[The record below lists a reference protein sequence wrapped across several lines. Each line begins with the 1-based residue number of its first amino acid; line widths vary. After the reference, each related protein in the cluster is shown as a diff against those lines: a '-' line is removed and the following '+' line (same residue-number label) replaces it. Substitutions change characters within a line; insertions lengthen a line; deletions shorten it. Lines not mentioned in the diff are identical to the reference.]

1 MFHYIWPIVLVI
13 LSNVMYQLCAR
24 RMPNSVDPFAA
35 LTVTYLVGAAAS
47 LLLYL
52 LLRKGGNILE
62 EFSQIN
68 WVPFIFGLVIVGIE
82 VGWIFVYRAGW
93 QVSTAPI
100 VQSAIVAVILIILG
114 FLLFKESMTWNKIL
128 GIAVCILGLFFINL
142 KP

>member
-35 LTVTYLVGAAAS
+35 LTVTYLVGAGAS

-52 LLRKGGNILE
+52 LLHKGGNIFE

-93 QVSTAPI
+93 QISTAPI

-128 GIAVCILGLFFINL
+128 GVAVCILGLFFLNL

>member
-52 LLRKGGNILE
+52 LLNKGGNIIE

>member
-35 LTVTYLVGAAAS
+35 LTVTYLVGAVAS

-52 LLRKGGNILE
+52 LLNRGGNIIE

-93 QVSTAPI
+93 QISTAPI
-100 VQSAIVAVILIILG
+100 VQSAIVAIILIIIG

>member
-52 LLRKGGNILE
+52 LLHKSGNIIE

>member
-35 LTVTYLVGAAAS
+35 LMVTYLVGAGAS

-52 LLRKGGNILE
+52 LLHKGGNIFE

-68 WVPFIFGLVIVGIE
+68 WVPFVFGLVIVGIE

-128 GIAVCILGLFFINL
+128 GVAVCILGLFFINL

>member
-52 LLRKGGNILE
+52 LLHKGGNIFE

>member
-52 LLRKGGNILE
+52 LLPKGGNIIE

>member
-47 LLLYL
+47 LILYL
-52 LLRKGGNILE
+52 LMNKGGNIIE

-68 WVPFIFGLVIVGIE
+68 FVPFIFGLVIVGIE
-82 VGWIFVYRAGW
+82 VGWIYVYKAGW
-93 QVSTAPI
+93 QISTAPI
-100 VQSAIVAVILIILG
+100 IQSAIVAVILIILG
-114 FLLFKESMTWNKIL
+114 FILFKEPMTWNKIL

>member
-52 LLRKGGNILE
+52 LLHKGENIIE

>member
-35 LTVTYLVGAAAS
+35 LTITYLVGALAS

-52 LLRKGGNILE
+52 LMNRGGNILE
-62 EFSQIN
+62 EFSQVN
-68 WVPFIFGLVIVGIE
+68 FVPFIFGLVIVGIE
-82 VGWIFVYRAGW
+82 VGWIYVYKAGW
-93 QVSTAPI
+93 QISTAPI
-100 VQSAIVAVILIILG
+100 VQSAIVAVILIIVG

-142 KP
+142 KL

>member
-35 LTVTYLVGAAAS
+35 LTVTYLVGAGAS

-52 LLRKGGNILE
+52 LLHKGGNIFE

-68 WVPFIFGLVIVGIE
+68 WVPFVFGLVIVGIE

>member
-1 MFHYIWPIVLVI
+1 
-13 LSNVMYQLCAR
+13 
-24 RMPNSVDPFAA
+24 MPNSVDPFAA
-35 LTVTYLVGAAAS
+35 LTVTYLVGAFAS

-52 LLRKGGNILE
+52 LLHRGGNIIE

-93 QVSTAPI
+93 QISTAPI
-100 VQSAIVAVILIILG
+100 VQSAIVAIILIIIG

>member
-1 MFHYIWPIVLVI
+1 
-13 LSNVMYQLCAR
+13 MYQLCAR

-47 LLLYL
+47 LILYL
-52 LLRKGGNILE
+52 LMNKGGNIIE

-68 WVPFIFGLVIVGIE
+68 FVPFIFGLVIVGIE
-82 VGWIFVYRAGW
+82 VGWIYVYKAGW
-93 QVSTAPI
+93 QISTAPI
-100 VQSAIVAVILIILG
+100 IQSAIVAVILIILG
-114 FLLFKESMTWNKIL
+114 FILFKESMTWNKIL

>member
-52 LLRKGGNILE
+52 LLHKGGNIIE

-114 FLLFKESMTWNKIL
+114 FFLFKESMTWNKIL

>member
-52 LLRKGGNILE
+52 LLHKDGNILE

>member
-35 LTVTYLVGAAAS
+35 LTVTYLVGAGAS

-52 LLRKGGNILE
+52 LLHKGGNIFE

-68 WVPFIFGLVIVGIE
+68 WVPFVFGLVIVGIE

-128 GIAVCILGLFFINL
+128 GVAVCILGLFFINL